1 MKLKF
6 IKLIFP
12 SKILTI
18 NCNLNFFKLGRGLEK
33 FLRRNSY
40 SSGDE
45 RDTTASITTSKSK
58 YNKTKSL
65 ESLNEAARQ
74 EVITTSSPKSPKTP
88 PKKTEPEGSKH
99 MEPTK
104 VVVKQT
110 SEKVDKKKS
119 FNYESIIEITLPQ
132 QPAQQSQSMSML
144 QADQS
149 KDRSE
154 TIEEPIKPIICT
166 PKQSKIPLQAQTSA
180 DKRMSPSSGND
191 ESFVSNKQNPLME
204 WDSFIPVSILFYLLL
219 CSSYFDMELFLN

>member
-1 MKLKF
+1 M
-6 IKLIFP
+6 
-12 SKILTI
+12 
-18 NCNLNFFKLGRGLEK
+18 EK

-45 RDTTASITTSKSK
+45 RDTTASITTSKSNR
-58 YNKTKSL
+58 NKTKSL
-65 ESLNEAARQ
+65 ESVNEAARQ
-74 EVITTSSPKSPKTP
+74 EAIITSQPKSPKTP
-88 PKKTEPEGSKH
+88 PRKAEPEASKP

-132 QPAQQSQSMSML
+132 QPAQIQSMPML
-144 QADQS
+144 QGDQS

-166 PKQSKIPLQAQTSA
+166 PKQSKIPLQTQTSG

-204 WDSFIPVSILFYLLL
+204 WDSFIPVSILFVAMQFIIFDIKSFCKKRAMKQKRHY
-219 CSSYFDMELFLN
+219 CKRTTCNYAIRWSSTITN

>member
-1 MKLKF
+1 M
-6 IKLIFP
+6 
-12 SKILTI
+12 
-18 NCNLNFFKLGRGLEK
+18 EK
-33 FLRRNSY
+33 FLRRNSF

-45 RDTTASITTSKSK
+45 RDTTASITTSKSNR
-58 YNKTKSL
+58 NKTKSL

-74 EVITTSSPKSPKTP
+74 EVTTTLKHPKSPKTP
-88 PKKTEPEGSKH
+88 PKKTPEPEAAKP

-132 QPAQQSQSMSML
+132 QPAQQIQSMPML

-154 TIEEPIKPIICT
+154 AIEEPIKPIICT
-166 PKQSKIPLQAQTSA
+166 PKQTKIPLQAQTSG

-204 WDSFIPVSILFYLLL
+204 WDSFIPVSVLFVAMQ
-219 CSSYFDMELFLN
+219 FIFLYEIIF